1 MRKFGMREA
10 IAAVIGIILFVALT
24 DVQIPVPGVSN
35 TDIQVRAALIAF
47 LAAVFGPVVGGLVGF
62 VGHAAGDAI
71 FYYESIDGNVFVSI
85 FKSIYWSWVIADAV
99 FGILVGL
106 FSKWFK
112 IKEGHFRGKE
122 IGLFNLIQI
131 AANIVAWLVL
141 APLLD
146 IWWNKEDA
154 ASVFKQGGVACL
166 TNILVIAVLAVLT
179 AYAYSKK
186 GTKSVD

>member
-1 MRKFGMREA
+1 MRKNGVREA
-10 IAAVIGIILFVALT
+10 VAAVIGIILFVALT
-24 DVQIPVPGVSN
+24 EVQIPVPTVSN
-35 TDIQVRAALIAF
+35 TDLQVRAALIAF
-47 LAAVFGPVVGGLVGF
+47 LAAMFGPVVGGVVGL
-62 VGHAAGDAI
+62 VGHALGDVI
-71 FYYESIDGNVFVSI
+71 FYREV
-85 FKSIYWSWVIADAV
+85 YWSWVIADAV

-131 AANIVAWLVL
+131 AANIVAWLVI
-141 APLLD
+141 APVLD
-146 IWWNKEDA
+146 IWWNKEA
-154 ASVFKQGGVACL
+154 AATVFKQGGVACL

-186 GTKSVD
+186 GTKSAD